1 MTSSTGF
8 SIAGMG
14 LIFLPSMQVPVL
26 IMDLSTFYFLLV
38 TVAHYQMHHYSEVT
52 FFVGVNCQ
60 ILEFADTK

>member
-1 MTSSTGF
+1 
-8 SIAGMG
+8 MG